1 MINEI
6 NDATAGWEVI
16 NKEVIDGVY
25 LVTIKMTSCEPDFEE
40 TLHAQ
45 MHEDKVDHTH
55 LKSITID
62 LFTFD
67 HDPTTTEIEAALDER
82 GFNPVIE
89 RK

>member
-6 NDATAGWEVI
+6 SVTAGWQII
-16 NKEVIDGVY
+16 NTEVIDGAY

-40 TLHAQ
+40 ELHAQ

-55 LKSITID
+55 LKSITAD

-67 HDPTTTEIEAALDER
+67 HDPTTAEIEAALDER
-82 GFNPVIE
+82 GFNPVIARE
-89 RK
+89 

>member
-1 MINEI
+1 MINETSV
-6 NDATAGWEVI
+6 TAGWEVI

-45 MHEDKVDHTH
+45 MHADEVDHTH
-55 LKSITID
+55 LKSITED
-62 LFTFD
+62 VFTFD
-67 HDPTTTEIEAALDER
+67 HDPTTAEIEAALDER

>member
-1 MINEI
+1 MINETSV
-6 NDATAGWEVI
+6 TAGWEVI

-45 MHEDKVDHTH
+45 MHADEVDHTH
-55 LKSITID
+55 LKSITED
-62 LFTFD
+62 VFTFD
-67 HDPTTTEIEAALDER
+67 HDPTTVEIEAVLDER

>member
-6 NDATAGWEVI
+6 SVTAGWERL
-16 NKEVIDGVY
+16 NTEVIDGVY

-45 MHEDKVDHTH
+45 MHADEVDHTH
-55 LKSITID
+55 LKSITEDVFI
-62 LFTFD
+62 FD
-67 HDPTTTEIEAALDER
+67 HDPTTAEIEAALDER